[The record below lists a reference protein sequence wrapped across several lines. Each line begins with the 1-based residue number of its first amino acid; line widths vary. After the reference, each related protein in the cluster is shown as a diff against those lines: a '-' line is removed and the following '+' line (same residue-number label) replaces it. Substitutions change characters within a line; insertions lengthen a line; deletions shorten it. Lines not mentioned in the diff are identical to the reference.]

1 VRILV
6 ADDDRVLSH
15 LLCSLLRARGWDALP
30 AFDAMQALMFAMRV
44 PHPDAIVLD
53 ISMPAG
59 TGLQTLKKL
68 KASSKTAHIP
78 VVVLSGSTDP
88 GAPAGV
94 KELGAA
100 EFLPKPMNPE
110 LLIATLSEL
119 LTPART
125 N

>member
-1 VRILV
+1 LI

-15 LLCSLLRARGWDALP
+15 LLSSLLRARGCDVVS
-30 AFDAMQALMFAMRV
+30 AFDAMQAFMFAMRA

-59 TGLQTLKKL
+59 TGVDTLRKL

-78 VVVLSGSTDP
+78 VMVLSGSTDP
-88 GAPAGV
+88 SLPERV

-100 EFLPKPMNPE
+100 EFVAKPLSPE
-110 LLIATLSEL
+110 LLFGMLSDL

-125 N
+125 S